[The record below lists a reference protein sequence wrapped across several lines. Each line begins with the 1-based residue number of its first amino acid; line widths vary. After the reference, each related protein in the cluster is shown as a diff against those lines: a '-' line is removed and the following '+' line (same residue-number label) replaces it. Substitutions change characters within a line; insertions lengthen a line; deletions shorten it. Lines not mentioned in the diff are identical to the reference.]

1 MNMTFSFTDKVLVL
15 TGANGGIGR
24 ALAALF
30 AQAGA
35 HMILA
40 DRDLAPLEAFAAA
53 LPGAGRKIAVAL
65 DAANPQS
72 SQDLADLARESFGH
86 VDFIVPSAGIYLS
99 EPFAQM
105 NDEQWRRTMSINL
118 DGVFYLLS
126 RLTPLLGEGSAIVNL
141 TSLAAHRGAFSN
153 AHYSASKGALTALTR
168 SLSRELG
175 PKTRVNAVAPGVI
188 ETPMTRDLISTRG
201 DSSIAQTPLAR
212 LGQPEEI
219 AAVIAFLCSEAASF
233 ITGETIHVNGGIYM
247 A

>member
-1 MNMTFSFTDKVLVL
+1 MSMTFSFSDKVLVL

-24 ALAALF
+24 ALARLF
-30 AQAGA
+30 AEAGG
-35 HMILA
+35 HLILA
-40 DRDLAPLEAFAAA
+40 DRDLAPLEAFTAS
-53 LPGAGRKIAVAL
+53 LPGTGRKLAVAF
-65 DAANPQS
+65 DAAEPASAQ
-72 SQDLADLARESFGH
+72 QLADLARDAFGH
-86 VDFIVPSAGIYLS
+86 VDFVVPSAGIYMS
-99 EPFAQM
+99 EPFAEM
-105 NDEQWRRTMSINL
+105 TDAQWRRTMSINL

-126 RLTPLLGEGSAIVNL
+126 RLTPLLAEGSAIVNL

-175 PKTRVNAVAPGVI
+175 PKTRVNAVAPGII

-201 DSSIAQTPLAR
+201 DSSVLQTPLAR

-219 AAVIAFLCSEAASF
+219 ASVIAFLCSQAASF